1 MEKMARQE
9 IFDFVDNP
17 LGIAGRCFVV
27 TGGSRGLGREIVQLL
42 AAAGARVATC
52 ARTEGDLRTLQ
63 DDLPAKGTHLY
74 TEALDVTEPAVL
86 EAFVGRAA
94 DRFGRLDGVV
104 ACAGGARGGNLE
116 NAATADWA
124 ATFEIN
130 VLHAQRLLKAAA
142 PHLRAAGGGSAVL
155 ISSINGWKPAPRAQY
170 GAAKAALISMA
181 GSLANELGPQ
191 GIRVNTVSPGSM
203 LIPGRRWARM
213 QAEDPD
219 AFTRFAAQVPS
230 GELVTPQEVARVV
243 AFLLSRWSSG
253 MTGTHVVVDRG
264 QNNPT
269 PEGY

>member
-9 IFDFVDNP
+9 ILDFVDNP
-17 LGIAGRCFVV
+17 LGIAGRGFVV

-52 ARTEGDLRTLQ
+52 ARTEDDLRALQ
-63 DDLPAKGTHLY
+63 KDVAADGGRLY

-86 EAFVGRAA
+86 EAFVDRAA

-104 ACAGGARGGNLE
+104 ACAGGARGASLGDAE
-116 NAATADWA
+116 TADWA
-124 ATFEIN
+124 ATFAIN
-130 VLHAQRLLKAAA
+130 VLHTQRLLKTAA
-142 PHLRAAGGGSAVL
+142 PHLSAAGGGSAVL

-191 GIRVNTVSPGSM
+191 GIRVNAVSPGSM

-213 QAEDPD
+213 RAEEPD
-219 AFTRFAAQVPS
+219 AFARFAAQVPS

-253 MTGTHVVVDRG
+253 MTGAHVVVDRG
-264 QNNPT
+264 QNSPT